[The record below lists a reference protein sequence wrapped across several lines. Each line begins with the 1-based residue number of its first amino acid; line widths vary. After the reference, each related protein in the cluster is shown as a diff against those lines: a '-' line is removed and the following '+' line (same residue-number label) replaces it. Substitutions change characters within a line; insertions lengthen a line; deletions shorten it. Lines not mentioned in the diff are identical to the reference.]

1 MNFDKLIDNILE
13 SITNTIPILDGQEEI
28 YRTALFHRDRSTT
41 VLPPRR
47 LTQQLFRDSKPH
59 YRGNDALQALDVVDK
74 LLVKAETN
82 TEKAELFRNNIKQ
95 LLHVVGEWSVEGST
109 IQRDYYTIDVF
120 VLVDQDY
127 YRTQGIQDAVA
138 SKLDKS
144 VDISDW

>member
-1 MNFDKLIDNILE
+1 M
-13 SITNTIPILDGQEEI
+13 
-28 YRTALFHRDRSTT
+28 
-41 VLPPRR
+41 
-47 LTQQLFRDSKPH
+47 
-59 YRGNDALQALDVVDK
+59 VDK

-144 VDISDW
+144 IDISDW